1 MNKEVKIF
9 KIQNYDYFRCT
20 ADKCKFT
27 CCSGWDVNIDN
38 NTYIK
43 WKNNK
48 KNYILQNVIEIIND
62 DEVEYFI
69 NKETQEKCPFL
80 DNNGLCNIVK
90 NDGEEC
96 LSLTCKKFPRIE
108 NVLEGRKEITL
119 SCACPE
125 VVENISKLKGKIKMI
140 SSDNKI
146 IEEKSTMYKVRELLI
161 YIIQEKKLSLDDK
174 LILCFDILIN
184 MLSNDISKNQI
195 LKEYK
200 SDKYI
205 SNVLRA
211 FSEIEFNI
219 EEAIEELNYLFLD
232 ITENYKDVE
241 GLENSLRE
249 IYKFSESKK
258 DKNYINKWI
267 IYKKTFEQ
275 YNELIENCI
284 VSKIL
289 SECTSEDFQE
299 LALSFQ
305 LIILEYLLMRYTVFL
320 KYYTNNKN
328 EISIEDIKEY
338 IVVFSRV
345 ISNNS
350 EAVLE
355 FLEDG
360 FGKAILD
367 IGYIKLIMI

>member
-27 CCSGWDVNIDN
+27 CCSVWDVNIDN

-80 DNNGLCNIVK
+80 DNKGLCNIVK

-146 IEEKSTMYKVRELLI
+146 MEEKSTMYKVRELLI